1 MNDFNTKYD
10 IYRNQIENALKDVF
24 NDKAEDGKAIR
35 EAAMYS
41 LSAGGKR
48 IRPVLC
54 LAFADV
60 FGIGM
65 SKVLPYACAIEM
77 IHTFSLVHDDLPGMD
92 NDDYRRG
99 KLTCHK
105 VFGEAMAILAGDAL
119 LNGAYDLMLRSID
132 TSADMTSDLKAMR
145 ILSIATGVPGMIG
158 GQAIDIFTSEKPMD
172 ITALGQMYSMKTG
185 ALIKAPVE
193 IACVLAGISGKAYD
207 YAVRYADAIGLAFQI
222 KDDILDVESSNAV
235 LGKTTGKDAASGK
248 KTFVSLLGIDK
259 AKHELN
265 ITTDNAFGAL
275 SELSAFGYDVS
286 FLDDFTRFLLVREM

>member
-1 MNDFNTKYD
+1 MNDFNTKYN

-24 NDKAEDGKAIR
+24 NDKAEDGKTIR

-54 LAFADV
+54 LTFADIL
-60 FGIGM
+60 GIGM